1 MYEDNAVSGF
11 VDFKFGAGIHETSK
25 LFAMDIEPEKE
36 VVLILAKVK
45 EKPLNK
51 PVKEASTEKKEKTKL
66 TYMEQK
72 EWATIEEDITQLETK
87 LETLTEE
94 MNHQGDD
101 FVRLQELQEAVTAT
115 EQLLEEKM
123 NRWEYLSEYAD

>member
-1 MYEDNAVSGF
+1 
-11 VDFKFGAGIHETSK
+11 
-25 LFAMDIEPEKE
+25 EKR
-36 VVLILAKVK
+36 
-45 EKPLNK
+45 
-51 PVKEASTEKKEKTKL
+51 EKTKL

>member
-1 MYEDNAVSGF
+1 
-11 VDFKFGAGIHETSK
+11 
-25 LFAMDIEPEKE
+25 
-36 VVLILAKVK
+36 
-45 EKPLNK
+45 
-51 PVKEASTEKKEKTKL
+51 
-66 TYMEQK
+66 MEQK
-72 EWATIEEDITQLETK
+72 EWATIEEESTQLETK

-101 FVRLQELQEAVTAT
+101 FVRLQELQEAETAT

>member
-1 MYEDNAVSGF
+1 MNIWRTKRTRKGQR
-11 VDFKFGAGIHETSK
+11 
-25 LFAMDIEPEKE
+25 
-36 VVLILAKVK
+36 
-45 EKPLNK
+45 KPLNK
-51 PVKEASTEKKEKTKL
+51 PVKEASTEKKENKADLYGT
-66 TYMEQK
+66 K

-115 EQLLEEKM
+115 EQLLEEK
-123 NRWEYLSEYAD
+123 

>member
-1 MYEDNAVSGF
+1 MT
-11 VDFKFGAGIHETSK
+11 I
-25 LFAMDIEPEKE
+25 
-36 VVLILAKVK
+36 
-45 EKPLNK
+45 NK
-51 PVKEASTEKKEKTKL
+51 
-66 TYMEQK
+66 QK